1 MIYDTPKE
9 LLKETVRRID
19 GAYAPATIRAYK
31 SNFEKFIDYCD
42 ELGEYALPA
51 SSKIVAQYV
60 KKLAD
65 GKLKSST
72 IRVGVA
78 AIATIHK
85 LNELPDP
92 TQHSDVKLEVR
103 RMFRTLGRE
112 HRQAYGITTAT
123 LQKMLSITEDN
134 LRGIRDRAL
143 LLVAYDSLCRRSEL
157 VSLQVEDLIINESLP
172 VKTIR
177 LRLRRSKTDQEASG
191 RWLYLSV
198 EAQRALSDWLIAT
211 DLHSGKIFRGIKK
224 KGELSD
230 GLNSSHINRIYKRIA
245 ISSKLDPSIIQQISG
260 HSLRVGAAQDLLL
273 SGASLPIIMN
283 RGRWSKTDTVM
294 RYVES
299 AGFSF
304 A

>member
-1 MIYDTPKE
+1 MKNITSRE
-9 LLKETVRRID
+9 SLKQTIVRID
-19 GAYAPATIRAYK
+19 GAYAPSTIRAYK
-31 SNFEKFIDYCD
+31 ANFEKFIDYCE
-42 ELGEYALPA
+42 ELGECALPA

-78 AIATIHK
+78 AIATIHNIND
-85 LNELPDP
+85 LADP
-92 TQHSDVKLEVR
+92 TQHSNVKLEVR

-112 HRQAYGITTAT
+112 HKQAYGITTAT

-143 LLVAYDSLCRRSEL
+143 LLVAYDSMCRRSEL

-172 VKTIR
+172 VKTLR
-177 LRLRRSKTDQEASG
+177 LRLRRSKTDQEAAG

-198 EAQRALSDWLIAT
+198 EAQQALSDWLIAT
-211 DLHSGKIFRGIKK
+211 NLHSGKIFRGIKK
-224 KGELSD
+224 KGELSS

-260 HSLRVGAAQDLLL
+260 HSMRVGAAQDLLL
-273 SGASLPIIMN
+273 SGASLPMIMN

-299 AGFSF
+299 AGYSLI
-304 A
+304 